1 MTLLQATGEVVSGMD
16 DVHFNMKDVIYIV
29 TLVISVLGGWFTM
42 KEKISKLKHELEVVN
57 NDIRSCQKNAKEE
70 GLTAKHSRTGIRK
83 QFQDEMR
90 VQAELS
96 NKRIDI
102 VKQDLKDFQKESAT
116 EVKTLNDQ
124 ITAIK
129 TDTSEIKGM
138 VQMLISK
145 EK

>member
-1 MTLLQATGEVVSGMD
+1 MSLLQIVSGMD

-29 TLVISVLGGWFTM
+29 TLVISVLGGWFSM
-42 KEKISKLKHELEVVN
+42 KAAIEKLKHRLETV
-57 NDIRSCQKNAKEE
+57 DAKEDSI
-70 GLTAKHSRTGIRK
+70 TAKHSRTGIRK

-102 VKQDLKDFQKESAT
+102 VKQDLKDSQKDNASEFKS
-116 EVKTLNDQ
+116 LNDQ
-124 ITAIK
+124 MTAVK

-145 EK
+145 GK

>member
-1 MTLLQATGEVVSGMD
+1 MNLLDVVSGMD
-16 DVHFNMKDVIYIV
+16 DVHFNGKDVIYII
-29 TLVISVLGGWFTM
+29 TLVVSVLGGWFSM
-42 KEKISKLKHELEVVN
+42 KAAIEKVKHKLDVVSRHV
-57 NDIRSCQKNAKEE
+57 DTCQQDAKEDSV
-70 GLTAKHSRTGIRK
+70 TAKHSRTGIRK